1 MQTVNFS
8 IEEGQYKHTFHLGW
22 EREAEILKT
31 GLYMHEASVPEEPSK
46 S

>member
-8 IEEGQYKHTFHLGW
+8 IEEDQYKHAFHLGW
-22 EREAEILKT
+22 EREAELLKT
-31 GLYMHEASVPEEPSK
+31 GLYMHEASVPEEPSI